1 MKMKKEV
8 VPATEKTYWVAEDGR
23 MFNTEE
29 ECFAYEKSS
38 DIRAVMVERCFYI
51 ANSYESETEYWFIMG
66 KEATPTYLISFLEYS
81 LRIYISSWQK
91 KILAKACLEQKK
103 EKKDQKYYLIGLKID
118 DNGDNNTFEVLT
130 IDSAEE
136 ETKDAI
142 DNYSQILKEYATLK
156 ERLAVFPES
165 I

>member
-1 MKMKKEV
+1 MKIEKEV
-8 VPATEKTYWVAEDGR
+8 IPAQEKTYWVADDGR
-23 MFNTEE
+23 RFSTEE
-29 ECFAYEKSS
+29 ECFAYEKRES
-38 DIRAVMVERCFYI
+38 IRDVMNERSFLI
-51 ANSYESETEYWFIMG
+51 PNSYEEKSECWFILG
-66 KEATPTYLISFLEYS
+66 EEATPAYLISYLEYF

-91 KILAKACLEQKK
+91 KTLAQACLEQ
-103 EKKDQKYYLIGLKID
+103 KKDQKYYLIGLKID
-118 DNGDNNTFEVLT
+118 DNGDNSTFEVLT

-142 DNYSQILKEYATLK
+142 SNYNQILKEYAALR

>member
-1 MKMKKEV
+1 MKTEKEV
-8 VPATEKTYWVAEDGR
+8 IPAQEKTYWVADDGR

-38 DIRAVMVERCFYI
+38 DIRAVMIERCFYI

-91 KILAKACLEQKK
+91 KTLAKACLEQKK
-103 EKKDQKYYLIGLKID
+103 GQEYYLIGLKID
-118 DNGDNNTFEVLT
+118 EHGDNTSFEILT
-130 IDSAEE
+130 IEEAEE
-136 ETKDAI
+136 TTKDAI
-142 DNYSQILKEYATLK
+142 GNYNQILKEYATLR

>member
-1 MKMKKEV
+1 MKIQKEV

-91 KILAKACLEQKK
+91 KTLAKACLEQKK
-103 EKKDQKYYLIGLKID
+103 GQEYYLIGLKID
-118 DNGDNNTFEVLT
+118 EHGDNTSFEILT
-130 IDSAEE
+130 IEEAEE
-136 ETKDAI
+136 TTKDAI
-142 DNYSQILKEYATLK
+142 GNYNQILKEYATLR

>member
-1 MKMKKEV
+1 MRIEKEV
-8 VPATEKTYWVAEDGR
+8 IPAQERTYWVAEDGR
-23 MFNTEE
+23 RFSTEE

-38 DIRAVMVERCFYI
+38 DIRAVMVQRCFYI
-51 ANSYESETEYWFIMG
+51 FNSYENETEYWFIMG
-66 KEATPTYLISFLEYS
+66 EEATPTYLISYIEYFL
-81 LRIYISSWQK
+81 RVYISYWQK
-91 KILAKACLEQKK
+91 KTLTQACLEQ
-103 EKKDQKYYLIGLKID
+103 KKDQKYYLIGLKID
-118 DNGDNNTFEVLT
+118 DNGDNSTFEVLT

-142 DNYSQILKEYATLK
+142 SNYNQILKEYTALR

>member
-1 MKMKKEV
+1 MKTEKEV
-8 VPATEKTYWVAEDGR
+8 IPAQEKTYWVADDGR
-23 MFNTEE
+23 RFSTEE

-38 DIRAVMVERCFYI
+38 DIRAVMVQRCFYI
-51 ANSYESETEYWFIMG
+51 SNPYESETEYWFIMG
-66 KEATPTYLISFLEYS
+66 EEATPTYLISFLEYS

-91 KILAKACLEQKK
+91 KTLAKACLEQKK
-103 EKKDQKYYLIGLKID
+103 GQKYYLIGLKID
-118 DNGDNNTFEVLT
+118 DNGDNATFEVLT

-142 DNYSQILKEYATLK
+142 GNYNQILKEYAALR
-156 ERLAVFPES
+156 ERLTVFPES

>member
-1 MKMKKEV
+1 MKMQKEV

-29 ECFAYEKSS
+29 ECFAYEKREN
-38 DIRAVMVERCFYI
+38 IRDVMNERTFSVP
-51 ANSYESETEYWFIMG
+51 NPYESETEYWFIMG
-66 KEATPTYLISFLEYS
+66 EEATPTYLISYIEYFL
-81 LRIYISSWQK
+81 RVYISSWQK
-91 KILAKACLEQKK
+91 KTLAKACLEQ
-103 EKKDQKYYLIGLKID
+103 KKDQKYYLIGLKID
-118 DNGDNNTFEVLT
+118 NNGDNSTFEVLT

-142 DNYSQILKEYATLK
+142 GNYNQILKEYSALR

>member
-1 MKMKKEV
+1 MKIEKEAI
-8 VPATEKTYWVAEDGR
+8 PAQERTYWVAEDGR
-23 MFNTEE
+23 RFSTEE

-38 DIRAVMVERCFYI
+38 DIRAVMVQRCFYI
-51 ANSYESETEYWFIMG
+51 SNPYESETEYWFIMG
-66 KEATPTYLISFLEYS
+66 EEATPTYLISFLEYS

-91 KILAKACLEQKK
+91 KTLAKACLEQKK
-103 EKKDQKYYLIGLKID
+103 GQKYYLIGLKID
-118 DNGDNNTFEVLT
+118 DNGDNATFEVLT

-156 ERLAVFPES
+156 ERLAVFPDS

>member
-1 MKMKKEV
+1 MK
-8 VPATEKTYWVAEDGR
+8 TEKELIPAQEKIRWVAEDGR

-29 ECFAYEKSS
+29 ECFAYEKRA
-38 DIRAVMVERCFYI
+38 DIRAVMLERCFYVQ
-51 ANSYESETEYWFIMG
+51 NSYESETEYWFIMG
-66 KEATPTYLISFLEYS
+66 EEATPAYLLSYLEYS
-81 LRIYISSWQK
+81 LRVYISSWQK
-91 KILAKACLEQKK
+91 KTLTQACLEQ
-103 EKKDQKYYLIGLKID
+103 KKDQKYYLIGLKID
-118 DNGDNNTFEVLT
+118 DNGDNSIFEVLT

-142 DNYSQILKEYATLK
+142 SNYNQILKEYAALR